1 MRSTQCRS
9 RLLLVA
15 IIVLFVMGTAGVV
28 AQTATQSGEEPN
40 DAIENATSIE
50 LGEEGATATGK
61 LQSGDD
67 SDAFNFSLEKD
78 RPINVT
84 VSAPEELKNS
94 LSLTFMR
101 RHNGRVQKEF
111 AIPYDH
117 VRGGESITYTITK
130 EEYPLFETTAGR
142 YTLHL
147 LPVDPSS
154 PTNTDEQ
161 AKAVGPYTITVTP
174 INAPD
179 SSLTQTATPTETS
192 SQLPN
197 TLSIRSTGDERVYYN
212 ATVSDSVATG
222 TGADL
227 EGAEQPDTV
236 GETTASGSTAQGG
249 VDNFTFSGELTAL
262 DLRGGPA
269 TVLVNGEQVYPDSFA
284 ATPTPTTT
292 PTPTPTATP
301 SPTPTATATP
311 TSTPTATPTVTPTPT
326 PRPTTTAETATS
338 QLTTQPLTTSTA
350 TATGV
355 SSPVSSSET
364 TSSAGGLLTTATDT
378 NSSGESTGFGP
389 GFGVPIV
396 LAVVLATGFL
406 VSRRVR

>member
-1 MRSTQCRS
+1 MRSTRCRS

-15 IIVLFVMGTAGVV
+15 IIILLVVGTAGVV
-28 AQTATQSGEEPN
+28 AQTVTQSGEEPN

-50 LGEEGATATGK
+50 LGEEGATATGE

-130 EEYPLFETTAGR
+130 EEYPFFETTAGR

-174 INAPD
+174 INAAD
-179 SSLTQTATPTETS
+179 SSPTQTATPTETS

-197 TLSIRSTGDERVYYN
+197 TLSIRSTGDKRVYYN
-212 ATVSDSVATG
+212 ATVSDSVAPG

-269 TVLVNGEQVYPDSFA
+269 TVLVDGEQVDPDSFA
-284 ATPTPTTT
+284 ATPTPTT
-292 PTPTPTATP
+292 
-301 SPTPTATATP
+301 TP

-338 QLTTQPLTTSTA
+338 QLTTQPPTTSTA

-364 TSSAGGLLTTATDT
+364 TSSAGGLLTTATDM

-389 GFGVPIV
+389 GFGVPIALAAV
-396 LAVVLATGFL
+396 LVTGFL

>member
-1 MRSTQCRS
+1 MGFTRRRSQP
-9 RLLLVA
+9 LLVA
-15 IIVLFVMGTAGVV
+15 IIVLLVVGAAGVV
-28 AQTATQSGEEPN
+28 AQTATQSDEEPN

-50 LGEEGATATGK
+50 LEEEGATATGE
-61 LQSGDD
+61 LQPGGD
-67 SDAFNFSLEKD
+67 SDAFNFSQEKD

-94 LSLTFMR
+94 LSLTFVR

-130 EEYPLFETTAGR
+130 EEYPIFETTAGR

-161 AKAVGPYTITVTP
+161 LKAVGPYTITVTP
-174 INAPD
+174 INAAD
-179 SSLTQTATPTETS
+179 SSPTQTTTPAEAS

-212 ATVSDSVATG
+212 ATVSDSIAPDI
-222 TGADL
+222 GADL

-236 GETTASGSTAQGG
+236 GEITASGSTAQGG
-249 VDNFTFSGELTAL
+249 VDNFTYSGEITAL

-269 TVLVNGEQVYPDSFA
+269 TVLVDGKQVDPDSFS
-284 ATPTPTTT
+284 ATPTPT

-311 TSTPTATPTVTPTPT
+311 TSTPTATPTPT

-338 QLTTQPLTTSTA
+338 QLTAQPPTTSTA

-364 TSSAGGLLTTATDT
+364 TSSAGELLTPATDT
-378 NSSGESTGFGP
+378 NSSGESTGSGP
-389 GFGVPIV
+389 GFGVPIA
-396 LAVVLATGFL
+396 LAVVLVTGF
-406 VSRRVR
+406 VMSRRVL